1 MMRRMLMLLVLAA
14 ASAAAQ
20 EKQDAV
26 IRFANEDQL
35 PGSLESLSRDTVV
48 WNSAIQ
54 TKPAAFRAKEVL
66 DVALSGRMP
75 SLPSSHEATLTLAR
89 GDTVKGEIAS
99 VTDDA
104 IELDTWYAG
113 RLKFPRV
120 MVRELKIADRPKLLY
135 AGPSSL
141 EGWTLS
147 TEPAPW
153 KYRSGAF
160 ISVEPGGIARDM
172 ELPDGFRLSFDATWR
187 NQIHLT
193 VIVYS
198 DDAST
203 DQPENGYEV
212 KFRGRSIQV
221 QRCGGNP
228 NFLQPQA
235 SVQELLQNE
244 KAKIE
249 IRASSRT
256 KTLALYVNGRIIE
269 SWVDQ
274 GMNPEVL
281 GRTVHFVCHDNGR
294 LKVSNMELS
303 AWDGILDETPPP
315 GNGMGNRFRNI
326 EMFGEEQAEARP
338 VKDKSLEGRM
348 MLRNG
353 DSIAGEVLSIS
364 EGVITL
370 KTSFDE
376 IKLPVARFRDIALK
390 PASLEEP
397 KRMIGDVRASLVDGS
412 SLVFRLESFGE
423 DKVRGFSQNFGTA
436 DFDLK
441 AFNRLEFNI
450 YNPKLD
456 ALRAKEEW

>member
-1 MMRRMLMLLVLAA
+1 MRLRLLMLWILAVTV
-14 ASAAAQ
+14 SAQ
-20 EKQDAV
+20 DRQDAL
-26 IRFANEDQL
+26 IRFSNEDQL
-35 PGSLESLSRDTVV
+35 FGTLESLSRDAVV
-48 WNSAIQ
+48 WNSPIQ
-54 TKPAAFRAKEVL
+54 TRPVPFLAKEVL
-66 DVALSGRMP
+66 DVTLPGQMPALTSG
-75 SLPSSHEATLTLAR
+75 HEATLTLAR
-89 GDTVKGEIAS
+89 GDSVKGEVAS

-120 MVRELKIADRPKLLY
+120 MVRELKISDRPKLLY
-135 AGPSSL
+135 SGPTSL

-160 ISVEPGGIARDM
+160 ISVEPGGVARDM
-172 ELPDGFRLSFDATWR
+172 ELPDGFRLSFEATWR
-187 NQIHLT
+187 NQLHLT
-193 VIVYS
+193 VILYS

-212 KFRGRSIQV
+212 NFRGRSVQV
-221 QRCGGNP
+221 QRCGGDP
-228 NFLQPQA
+228 NTLQPQA
-235 SVQELLQNE
+235 SVQGLLQNE
-244 KAKIE
+244 KADIE

-256 KTLALYVNGRIIE
+256 KSLALYVNGRFIE

-274 GMNPEVL
+274 AMNADTL
-281 GRTVHFVCHDNGR
+281 GRTVHFVSHDNGR
-294 LKVSNMELS
+294 LKVSNLELS
-303 AWDGILDETPPP
+303 AWDGILDETPPLA
-315 GNGMGNRFRNI
+315 NGLGNRLRNI
-326 EMFGEEQAEARP
+326 EMFGDEQADARP
-338 VKDKSLEGRM
+338 VKDKNLEGRM

-353 DSIAGEVLSIS
+353 DSIAGEVQSIS
-364 EGVITL
+364 EGMITL

-412 SLVFRLESFGE
+412 SIVFRLESFE
-423 DKVRGFSQNFGTA
+423 KDKVRGFSQNFGTA

-450 YNPKLD
+450 YNPGLD
-456 ALRAKEEW
+456 SLRAKEEW

>member
-1 MMRRMLMLLVLAA
+1 MIRSVLAWLILA
-14 ASAAAQ
+14 VSAPAD

-48 WNSAIQ
+48 WNSPIQ
-54 TKPAAFRAKEVL
+54 TGPAAFRAEGVL
-66 DVALSGRMP
+66 DVALPGR
-75 SLPSSHEATLTLAR
+75 LPALAATHEATLTLAR

-104 IELDTWYAG
+104 IELDTWFAG

-120 MVRELKIADRPKLLY
+120 MVREVKIADRPRLLY
-135 AGPSSL
+135 SGPTSL

-147 TEPAPW
+147 TEPTPW

-160 ISVEPGGIARDM
+160 LSVEPGGIARDM

-187 NQIHLT
+187 NQFHLT

-203 DQPENGYEV
+203 DQPENGYEIN
-212 KFRGRSIQV
+212 FRGRSVQV

-235 SVQELLQNE
+235 SVQELLQDE

-256 KTLALYVNGRIIE
+256 RTLALYVNGRIIE
-269 SWVDQ
+269 TWKDE
-274 GMNPEVL
+274 GMDPDAL

-303 AWDGILDETPPP
+303 AWDGVVDETPPP
-315 GNGMGNRFRNI
+315 GGGMGNRFRNI
-326 EMFGEEQAEARP
+326 EMFGDEQSEPRP
-338 VKDKSLEGRM
+338 VKDRSLEGRM

-353 DSIAGEVLSIS
+353 DSVAGEVLSIS
-364 EGVITL
+364 EGIITL

-376 IKLPVARFRDIALK
+376 IRLPVARFRNIALK

-397 KRMIGDVRASLVDGS
+397 KRMIGDVRATLVDGS
-412 SLVFRLESFGE
+412 SLVFRLESFE
-423 DKVRGFSQNFGTA
+423 KDKLRGFSQNFGTA

-441 AFNRLEFNI
+441 AFSRLEFNI

-456 ALRAKEEW
+456 GLRAKEEW